1 MKIKAR
7 VSFPCSSAPSW
18 GVVLAGEVVELS
30 DADAKAA
37 IESGQAELTD
47 EEIKLRP
54 RSAEPK

>member
-1 MKIKAR
+1 
-7 VSFPCSSAPSW
+7 
-18 GVVLAGEVVELS
+18 VVLAGEVVELS